1 MKRLLPVVMG
11 FALLLLSSTEGWS
24 LPPCPGS
31 PTDNWDTRRNWTNCS
46 GTFNFALGNKYVG
59 EWKDGERT
67 GWGTLTFANGVKYV
81 GGFRNGRWHGQGA
94 LIDMTSGGRVLQEG
108 IYNYG
113 SFLYAKKISPT
124 VTAKKSPTEEWS
136 ADFQKGLDAYN
147 KKDYATAL
155 REWKPLAEQGYAS
168 AQNNL
173 GQMYRRGQ
181 GVSQNHK
188 TAMKWYRLAAEQGH
202 VFAQN
207 NLGQIYYE
215 GRGVPQNHKTAVK
228 WYTLA
233 AEQGDAPAQ
242 FNLGQIYYEGRGVP
256 QDYKTAVKWYRLAAE
271 QGDAPA
277 QYNLGNQYYRG
288 QGVIQDDVYAHMWWN
303 IAASQQGHKNAIK
316 NRDIVANQ
324 MTRSQLAKA
333 QQLARNF
340 VPKKSDPVVVAK
352 KSPEPQVKKK
362 PKPSG
367 TSGSGFFISKLGHV
381 ITNQHVVSD
390 CRKVT
395 IGDNS
400 KKQVTATVMETDRR
414 NDLALLRI
422 SNMQMAS
429 VETKSLIQ
437 KLGIKVVPLATDGLM
452 RSEDVELGE
461 DVLVAGYPY
470 GEVFSDDIK
479 VNKGIVSG
487 LRGMG
492 DESGQFQIDAAVQ
505 PGNSGGPI
513 YDENGNIVGVVV
525 SQLNKM
531 KFAKATGS
539 IPENVNFGI
548 KASTVRQFLNASGL
562 PTKWSKRSKSMS
574 TRELA
579 KIAKSQ
585 TVMVVCHR

>member
-24 LPPCPGS
+24 A
-31 PTDNWDTRRNWTNCS
+31 D
-46 GTFNFALGNKYVG
+46 YQ
-59 EWKDGERT
+59 DG
-67 GWGTLTFANGVKYV
+67 K
-81 GGFRNGRWHGQGA
+81 
-94 LIDMTSGGRVLQEG
+94 
-108 IYNYG
+108 
-113 SFLYAKKISPT
+113 
-124 VTAKKSPTEEWS
+124 
-136 ADFQKGLDAYN
+136 DAYN
-147 KKDYATAL
+147 RGDYATAL
-155 REWKPLAEQGYAS
+155 RVFKSLAEQGDGEG
-168 AQNNL
+168 QNGL
-173 GQMYRRGQ
+173 GVLYQWG
-181 GVSQNHK
+181 K
-188 TAMKWYRLAAEQGH
+188 
-202 VFAQN
+202 
-207 NLGQIYYE
+207 
-215 GRGVPQNHKTAVK
+215 GVPQNH
-228 WYTLA
+228 
-233 AEQGDAPAQ
+233 Q
-242 FNLGQIYYEGRGVP
+242 
-256 QDYKTAVKWYRLAAE
+256 TAVKWYRLSAE
-271 QGDAPA
+271 QGYAKT
-277 QYNLGNQYYRG
+277 QNNLGFMYAKG
-288 QGVIQDDVYAHMWWN
+288 QGVIQDDVYAHMWYN
-303 IAASQQGHKNAIK
+303 IAASQGYKDASG
-316 NRDIVANQ
+316 NRDIIAER

-340 VPKKSDPVVVAK
+340 VPKKNNPVVIT
-352 KSPEPQVKKK
+352 KKK
-362 PKPSG
+362 PKPLPKSG

-390 CRKVT
+390 CGKVT

-429 VETKSLIQ
+429 VETKSLIR

-470 GEVFSDDIK
+470 GALFSDNIK

-492 DESGQFQIDAAVQ
+492 DDTGQFQIDASVQ

-525 SQLNKM
+525 AQLNKR
-531 KFAKATGS
+531 KFEKIVGS

-562 PTKWSKRSKSMS
+562 LTKWSKRSKSMS

-585 TVMVVCHR
+585 TVMVVCHQ